1 MEEKEILTSGS
12 PARFS
17 KTGSPPLPLSS
28 VGVGGEMV
36 PQVMGMAVN
45 MSLGGTSGGGGNGSG
60 GDVTG
65 KKKRGRPRKYDSD
78 GELFADT
85 AGWDFTPHVV
95 TVNTGEDVAQ
105 KILSFSMKGPRGI
118 CVLSANGAVSN
129 VTIHQPG
136 SSGGLL
142 TYEGRFEILSLTGSF
157 TVSENGGVR
166 SRTGRLSVS
175 LAGPDGR
182 VVGGGIAGLLTAASP
197 IQKLSEEV
205 PKEPKEEM
213 LPPSSMVN
221 NGGMNELSH
230 ELILLCLWPINRD
243 GCGRKKKRARQCR
256 EILAKFESPE
266 CHRSKLSNSEQIRSA
281 QNRRLSIPRDSSL
294 RYEAPAPN
302 GFQIGV
308 QTSPHAPFEVRR
320 VRSTRPMRAR
330 GRRRLEFTRP
340 HAPSRACTRQESGC
354 HSQHAPA
361 RARTR
366 QASGGNTQAR
376 APSAQPLPAS
386 RAQLSAQTALASASV
401 MTDSDNDAFLVSSAD
416 ENPDWVLDSGSTYHF
431 CRDRKMFST
440 YAACEGL
447 VRMANNTTN
456 KVVGKGTARFRMTD
470 GSIAAKGGILRI
482 SKGNKEMLRGRKIRG
497 LYRLEGNVQTGRDA
511 VRHGSSDIR
520 RKNGQGKQQVH
531 TGTQSKC
538 RDTWRS
544 QSGTRA
550 QGDALRHVRKSD
562 QKRPVQPVQDVHRK
576 VQRKET
582 KSILKSWGARHL
594 SEKVQ
599 ALQSGSALPI
609 DEGKIVVGSF
619 MPNGFK
625 AHKRKHQ
632 YEPITSPNTVT
643 AATPISQAPP
653 HGNISLT
660 PTSQLPSQNHGEA
673 DKQNP
678 NAISTDS
685 VEWNS
690 SELTLAQRPSPDI
703 NLSVPLDWS

>member
-1 MEEKEILTSGS
+1 
-12 PARFS
+12 
-17 KTGSPPLPLSS
+17 
-28 VGVGGEMV
+28 MV

-78 GELFADT
+78 GTLRVSYKSPPPGFFLSPHSSDLSAKKSRGRPPGSGNWQLLASLGELFADT

-166 SRTGRLSVS
+166 SRTGRL
-175 LAGPDGR
+175 
-182 VVGGGIAGLLTAASP
+182 
-197 IQKLSEEV
+197 K
-205 PKEPKEEM
+205 
-213 LPPSSMVN
+213 PSS
-221 NGGMNELSH
+221 SH
-230 ELILLCLWPINRD
+230 RS
-243 GCGRKKKRARQCR
+243 AT
-256 EILAKFESPE
+256 
-266 CHRSKLSNSEQIRSA
+266 RSKLSNSEQIRSA

-308 QTSPHAPFEVRR
+308 QTSPHVPFEVRR

-330 GRRRLEFTRP
+330 ET
-340 HAPSRACTRQESGC
+340 
-354 HSQHAPA
+354 
-361 RARTR
+361 
-366 QASGGNTQAR
+366 
-376 APSAQPLPAS
+376 
-386 RAQLSAQTALASASV
+386 ASASV

-456 KVVGKGTARFRMTD
+456 KVVGKGTVPAPHDRRE
-470 GSIAAKGGILRI
+470 
-482 SKGNKEMLRGRKIRG
+482 EMLRGRKIRG

-531 TGTQSKC
+531 TGTQSKR

-576 VQRKET
+576 VPEEGDKVDFEELYIDRRDVAET
-582 KSILKSWGARHL
+582 RGARHL

-599 ALQSGSALPI
+599 ALQFGSALPI

-678 NAISTDS
+678 NATSTDS